1 MDLLNSAAK
10 KCGGEIEK
18 SVISIK
24 QHLEQAF
31 SISTADILSSEY
43 LQSVSSLDMKA
54 LMDELDYSNLK
65 KLAISNKGREFLVQ
79 KYNSYADQETEVLLN
94 AVKEGKNELPKFSA
108 FDQEQVQFVKRIR
121 KLTSIA
127 MLNKPGK
134 HIVNFFGNVFEQAG
148 SLVGSI
154 IQKLKADLP
163 APANDAEKRKRI
175 HEEYAFTDFI
185 FQVLFGRSTNFSSAL
200 MMLPMLSTTTLGIG
214 LTVEIVSAASNFV

>member
-79 KYNSYADQETEVLLN
+79 KYNSYAD
-94 AVKEGKNELPKFSA
+94 
-108 FDQEQVQFVKRIR
+108 
-121 KLTSIA
+121 
-127 MLNKPGK
+127 
-134 HIVNFFGNVFEQAG
+134 
-148 SLVGSI
+148 
-154 IQKLKADLP
+154 
-163 APANDAEKRKRI
+163 
-175 HEEYAFTDFI
+175 
-185 FQVLFGRSTNFSSAL
+185 
-200 MMLPMLSTTTLGIG
+200 
-214 LTVEIVSAASNFV
+214 